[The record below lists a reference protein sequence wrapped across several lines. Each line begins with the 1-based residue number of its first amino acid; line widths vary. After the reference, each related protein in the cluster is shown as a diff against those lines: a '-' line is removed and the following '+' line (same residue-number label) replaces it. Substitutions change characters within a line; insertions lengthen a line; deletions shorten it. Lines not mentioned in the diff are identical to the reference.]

1 MECWLREID
10 ELVSTEFCEDMMKI
24 HAFDDLKFSQK
35 DADKMAGIIGSVY
48 MYAHRIHCDACARN
62 EATKKELST

>member
-1 MECWLREID
+1 
-10 ELVSTEFCEDMMKI
+10 MKI